1 MRCFCFASRIFW
13 ENLSKRKSS
22 YGGDSLKF

>member
-13 ENLSKRKSS
+13 ENLSKRKSVVEIR
-22 YGGDSLKF
+22 